1 MGNYP
6 TTGKLAYKLG
16 EKLGEGG
23 CGTVFKATRLID
35 SKPCAIKILS
45 HPVTQN
51 LDEKRL
57 QEYDLEKTLSST
69 LSHPWVVESFD
80 HYLDDKNLSCLV
92 FDYYKEG
99 DFAEYLRSHERKP
112 FTEREIVRFLAN
124 MAITI
129 HFINTRGIFHRDL
142 KPENFLI
149 TRGNGNKV
157 YLHMH
162 DFGIARALESSVKHV
177 KTDSGIVKGS
187 THYCSPEQL
196 RGTACQCLGK
206 IDTWAMGVIAYQLVA
221 KRMPFEGFLS
231 AQVIYA
237 ITMT

>member
-1 MGNYP
+1 
-6 TTGKLAYKLG
+6 
-16 EKLGEGG
+16 
-23 CGTVFKATRLID
+23 
-35 SKPCAIKILS
+35 
-45 HPVTQN
+45 
-51 LDEKRL
+51 
-57 QEYDLEKTLSST
+57 
-69 LSHPWVVESFD
+69 
-80 HYLDDKNLSCLV
+80 
-92 FDYYKEG
+92 
-99 DFAEYLRSHERKP
+99 
-112 FTEREIVRFLAN
+112 

-206 IDTWAMGVIAYQLVA
+206 IDTWAMGVIAY
-221 KRMPFEGFLS
+221 
-231 AQVIYA
+231 
-237 ITMT
+237 